1 MYEIIDLLKYII
13 KKIIVYNKIDLYYN
27 KMYILMQFVFVF
39 IFKYLFIIFMII
51 FIYNKKSISNTTKKV
66 WDATGF
72 EIVIHDLNIN
82 YSS

>member
-1 MYEIIDLLKYII
+1 
-13 KKIIVYNKIDLYYN
+13 
-27 KMYILMQFVFVF
+27 MQFVFVF

-51 FIYNKKSISNTTKKV
+51 FIYKKKSTSNITKKI